1 MSRIPIADP
10 DIGRDEHRRVAA
22 VLEGGRLADGP
33 TVRSFESAFADYCG
47 AAHGVATA
55 NGTTALETA
64 MRAVGLGE
72 GDTVITSPF
81 SFIASANA
89 VRLAGASVAFADID
103 PATYNLDPAA
113 VEAVLDTRDV
123 DAILAVHLYGLP
135 APMDRLRE
143 LADAYDCLLIEDA
156 AQAHGAAIDGRRTG
170 SLGDAACFSFYPTKN
185 MTTGEGGMVVTDD
198 EGVADRA
205 ARWVNHGRT
214 ETYEHATVGHNYR
227 LTSLAA
233 AIGLAQLNKLDE
245 FTAARRSTAA
255 RLTETLADVDGI
267 VPPTEPE
274 GFRHVYHQY
283 TVRTDDRE
291 AFESYLD
298 DAGVDTAVY
307 YPTPIHRQPPYA
319 DHEPTAP
326 EAEAAAESVVSLPV
340 HPGLS
345 EREVDR
351 LTTILQAY
359 DRLEDPVE
367 AGAPAAAEEG
377 EGADD

>member
-33 TVRSFESAFADYCG
+33 TVRSFETAFAHRCG
-47 AAHGVATA
+47 AAHAVATS

-64 MRAVGLGE
+64 MRALGLGE
-72 GDTVITSPF
+72 GDTVLTSPF

-89 VRLAGASVAFADID
+89 IRLAGASVVFADID
-103 PATYNLDPAA
+103 PATYNLDPEA
-113 VEAVLDTRDV
+113 VEAVLEAREV

-143 LADAYDCLLIEDA
+143 LADKHDCLLIEDA
-156 AQAHGAAIDGRRTG
+156 AQAHAAAIDGRPVG
-170 SLGDAACFSFYPTKN
+170 SLGEAACFSFYPTKN

-198 EGVADRA
+198 EAVADRA

-214 ETYEHATVGHNYR
+214 DTYEHATVGHNYR

-233 AIGLAQLNKLDE
+233 AIGLAQLNKLDD

-283 TVRTDDRE
+283 TVRADDRA
-291 AFESYLD
+291 AFKSYLD

-319 DHEPTAP
+319 DYEPTAP
-326 EAEAAAESVVSLPV
+326 AAEAAAESVVSLPV

-345 EREVDR
+345 ERQIDR
-351 LTTILQAY
+351 LTTVLQAY
-359 DRLEDPVE
+359 GRLEDPVD
-367 AGAPAAAEEG
+367 AGPPAAAEG